1 MWLIFS
7 LITILFWSGSDLF
20 CKLSSKPDDKYS
32 HLKIVMAVGGVMG
45 IHAIYTLLTGTEFH
59 LMDFVSYMPAIFCYI
74 LSMVLGY
81 IGLRYIELSVSTPIC
96 NSSGAVSVLLC
107 ILVMHESMA
116 GLQYF
121 GMALVFLAILGLSF
135 LEKKKQDEEEAMESV
150 DNQSPYTSKTK
161 AIAILFSIGYC
172 ILDGLGTFVDAWILS
187 IIDPEAAPALTGNG
201 LVDWFIK
208 HPVTSEDAANTA
220 YELTFLLMAV
230 IAFIYVVC
238 IKKVKIEAS
247 KEKTTLVAGI
257 CETAGQFFYIYAL
270 ALEPVL
276 AAGVISAYCIFSVV
290 WARIIIKEKL
300 NWKQYAVITV
310 AIIGIVILGVYD
322 A

>member
-1 MWLIFS
+1 MWLILS

-20 CKLSSKPDDKYS
+20 SKLASKPDDRYS

-45 IHAIYTLLTGTEFH
+45 IHAVYMLLTGMEFH
-59 LMDFVSYMPAIFCYI
+59 LMDFVTYMPAILCYI

-96 NSSGAVSVLLC
+96 NSSGAVTVLLC
-107 ILVMHESMA
+107 IFIMHETME

-121 GMALVFLAILGLSF
+121 GMALVFAAILGLSF
-135 LEKKKQDEEEAMESV
+135 LEKKKQDEEEKMEKGKGAV
-150 DNQSPYTSKTK
+150 TYGNK
-161 AIAILFSIGYC
+161 ALAIFFSLGYC

-187 IIDPEAAPALTGNG
+187 VLDTKEAPELTGHK
-201 LVDWFIK
+201 VIDWFIN

-230 IAFIYVVC
+230 LAFIYVVLVKK
-238 IKKVKIEAS
+238 IKINLKQ
-247 KEKTTLVAGI
+247 EKPAVFAGI
-257 CETAGQFFYIYAL
+257 CETAGQFAYIYAL
-270 ALEPVL
+270 AAEPVL
-276 AAGVISAYCIFSVV
+276 AAGVISAYCVFSVL
-290 WARIIIKEKL
+290 WARVVIKEKL
-300 NWKQYAVITV
+300 AWQQYAVIAV
-310 AIIGIVILGVYD
+310 ALVGIVILGVYD